1 MTDRHLYPFR
11 PVVQAPQTAAKNAK
25 EPARLAD
32 RASSLY
38 RERHTWT
45 MRAPVLSE
53 AMRAA

>member
-45 MRAPVLSE
+45 MRAPVLIE